1 MEVEVNLITSVFY
14 PFLCNIISVM
24 IKPEYNTSVKF
35 PKFKSNISDIENGTE
50 IIGDTPNPAFV
61 LRVRPVAR
69 ITTPIKINY
78 IPFHFFSNIL

>member
-14 PFLCNIISVM
+14 PFYVISVM

-69 ITTPIKINY
+69 ITTPIK
-78 IPFHFFSNIL
+78 

>member
-1 MEVEVNLITSVFY
+1 
-14 PFLCNIISVM
+14 M

-69 ITTPIKINY
+69 ITTPIK
-78 IPFHFFSNIL
+78 